1 MSEMLTAAKW
11 AESLGVSQGKIKKA
25 ITELNIEPDEKK
37 ADALIILK
45 LLPTKLKLIL
55 SLNNNKNTD

>member
-37 ADALIILK
+37 GRCAYYSEA
-45 LLPTKLKLIL
+45 TA
-55 SLNNNKNTD
+55 NKIKTHIESK